1 MAKKIE
7 IIGSAL
13 VLTDTISGVI
23 EGSQP
28 AKEWWYSE
36 AELQSG
42 IIKFESLRFLSES
55 TEYELYKNTSLAVAV
70 DSTDTPFTEST
81 FRTFCTANLGKSS
94 SSDAGADLDEH
105 IGFADYND
113 ASTSVTPTILVA
125 DTWTDVPNDTL
136 GAYTNTSY
144 LPEGMTTLM
153 DGSTGYLDFS
163 ELTLGSDIHIRIDYT
178 VTPNTNNALV
188 ESRYTLGNG
197 GGIYSL
203 PINSKRLDS
212 GSGIPYAADKG
223 SFYIYMGDT
232 NTLQGVGKLQVKLT
246 TGGTLVNNGVA
257 IKIYKK

>member
-1 MAKKIE
+1 MA
-7 IIGSAL
+7 
-13 VLTDTISGVI
+13 T
-23 EGSQP
+23 
-28 AKEWWYSE
+28 
-36 AELQSG
+36 
-42 IIKFESLRFLSES
+42 FE
-55 TEYELYKNTSLAVAV
+55 
-70 DSTDTPFTEST
+70 FTT
-81 FRTFCTANLGKSS
+81 KTKSS
-94 SSDAGADLDEH
+94 VCSINNGYFFTFSNKLYSLSVVALDDTVLRAMSTTQIEHNFNIDVDTDIIIIDSVTFTGTTAQDLYDSLETLFFLGEGGGGSDISAH
-105 IGFADYND
+105 HGFFDYND
-113 ASTSVTPTILVA
+113 TSTSAAPITLLA
-125 DTWTDVPNDTL
+125 NTWTDVPNDTL
-136 GAYTNTSY
+136 GAYTNLDYVPT
-144 LPEGMTTLM
+144 GMSTLM

-163 ELTLGSDIHIRIDYT
+163 ELTLGSDMHIRIDYT

-257 IKIYKK
+257 IQIYKK

>member
-1 MAKKIE
+1 MKKLFTSSNY
-7 IIGSAL
+7 IIYSLDGVDQVYASDSDYTL
-13 VLTDTISGVI
+13 KEGVFTLSQRFGRGGILKISDPTVVFD
-23 EGSQP
+23 
-28 AKEWWYSE
+28 E
-36 AELQSG
+36 AG
-42 IIKFESLRFLSES
+42 TTAFSES
-55 TEYELYKNTSLAVAV
+55 TMITFFRENSGKRNASANGA
-70 DSTDTPFTEST
+70 TDNS
-81 FRTFCTANLGKSS
+81 N
-94 SSDAGADLDEH
+94 
-105 IGFADYND
+105 GFVDYND
-113 ASTSVTPTILVA
+113 AATSTTPIVLVA

-136 GAYTNTSY
+136 GAYTNTAY

-163 ELTLGSDIHIRIDYT
+163 ELTLGSDMHIRIDYT

-246 TGGTLVNNGVA
+246 TGGTLMNSGVA

>member
-1 MAKKIE
+1 MAEKIE
-7 IIGSAL
+7 IINNAL
-13 VLTDTISGVI
+13 VVTNTGT
-23 EGSQP
+23 
-28 AKEWWYSE
+28 
-36 AELQSG
+36 G
-42 IIKFESLRFLSES
+42 IISISEPSKDYWYKESDLQIGRVTFYDANGLKGDFQITQPIINLSD
-55 TEYELYKNTSLAVAV
+55 AV
-70 DSTDTPFTEST
+70 DSELTPFTEST